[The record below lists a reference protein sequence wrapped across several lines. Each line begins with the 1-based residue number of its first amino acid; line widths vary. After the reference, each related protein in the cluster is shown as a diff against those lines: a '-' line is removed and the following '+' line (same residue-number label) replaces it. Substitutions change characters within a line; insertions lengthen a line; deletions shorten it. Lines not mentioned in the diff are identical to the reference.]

1 MKLSKELLMR
11 AVNAAFEFNAEN
23 ENASAMVS
31 YDTHGMKL
39 GLNTFSK
46 DGGFTYYKIS
56 TSYTTDESIYA
67 DSHEENL
74 EGFLLALKSHSST
87 L

>member
-1 MKLSKELLMR
+1 MKLTKELLLQ

-31 YDTHGMKL
+31 YDTHSMKL

-46 DGGFTYYKIS
+46 DGGFAYYKIS
-56 TSYTTDESIYA
+56 TSYTTDDPIYA
-67 DSHEENL
+67 NSHEENL
-74 EGFLLALKSHSST
+74 EGFLLALKSHTSHA
-87 L
+87 